1 MHYLF
6 NLTELFETVKWHDWV
21 DIFIVAFL
29 IYRCFVL
36 FWGTLVFRAIV
47 VITLFWIFDL
57 IATTI
62 GLIVTS
68 LILKGIGAIIVIIVI
83 VIFRNEIRGVIT
95 STNPLN
101 LIWGKPQRKLITDYH
116 SMAKAIF
123 SLAEKRVGALLVFLR
138 QNSLDHLV
146 QDGVF
151 IGAQFSK
158 ELLFSIFDNK
168 SALHDGAVIMDGS
181 QIQMAAAFLP
191 LTMQQSIPLQYG
203 TRHRAAL
210 GLSERSDAVVVV
222 VSEERGAVSVVRDGV
237 IREIAGPERL
247 SRRLEMLL
255 EGEPNKVKSNGL
267 LRQLGRD
274 LIVKTGFL
282 LLALFI
288 WLFFAGEKESL
299 ISYTAPIE
307 FRNFPKNYELL
318 SLSADK
324 AEIQISGSRRLL
336 LQLKP
341 DQIGLSL
348 NMENIKSGK
357 NAFSLTKKNLS
368 IPPGLEVI
376 KINPN
381 ELTIEM
387 VEKITKS
394 VLVIPEWTGDLPE
407 GHKIISYK
415 VFPDQI
421 VVIGT
426 PSSLKKISSIKTEPI
441 DLTSI
446 TKGET
451 VEANIVM
458 GGTSVK
464 LSPDAPRTVKV
475 TLEIGLE
482 EGKKD
487 KKRKG

>member
-6 NLTELFETVKWHDWV
+6 NLSELFETVKWHDWL

-36 FWGTLVFRAIV
+36 FWGTMVFRAIL

-57 IATTI
+57 IATTL

-101 LIWGKPQRKLITDYH
+101 LIWGKPQRKPITDYQ
-116 SMAKAIF
+116 SISQAIF
-123 SLAEKRVGALLVFLR
+123 ALAEKRVGALLVFLR
-138 QNSLDHLV
+138 KNSLDHLV
-146 QDGVF
+146 QDGVY
-151 IGAQFSK
+151 IGAQFSQ
-158 ELLFSIFDNK
+158 ELLFSIFENK

-181 QIQMAAAFLP
+181 QIEMAAAFLP

-222 VSEERGAVSVVRDGV
+222 VSEERGVVSVVREGF

-247 SRRLEMLL
+247 ARRLEILL
-255 EGEPNKVKSNGL
+255 EDEPKKQKSNGV

-274 LIVKTGFL
+274 LTVKAGFL

-299 ISYTAPIE
+299 ISFTTPIE
-307 FRNFPKNYELL
+307 FRNFPRNYELL
-318 SLSADK
+318 SISADR

-357 NAFSLTKKNLS
+357 NTFSLTRKNLS
-368 IPPGLEVI
+368 MPPGLDVI
-376 KINPN
+376 KISPN
-381 ELTIEM
+381 QLTIELE
-387 VEKITKS
+387 EKKTKS
-394 VLVIPEWTGDLPE
+394 LLVVPEWTGNLPE
-407 GHKIISYK
+407 GKKLLSHK
-415 VFPDQI
+415 VLPDRI

-426 PSSLKKISSIKTEPI
+426 PPALKKISSIKTEPI
-441 DLTSI
+441 DLTDI
-446 TKGET
+446 TKTET
-451 VEANIVM
+451 IEANIFM
-458 GGTSVK
+458 SGTSVK
-464 LSPDAPRTVKV
+464 LSPDAPREVKV
-475 TLEIGLE
+475 TLEIGQK
-482 EGKKD
+482 GKE
-487 KKRKG
+487 

>member
-6 NLTELFETVKWHDWV
+6 NLTELFETVKWHDWL

-36 FWGTLVFRAIV
+36 FWGTLVFRAII

-57 IATTI
+57 IATTL

-101 LIWGKPQRKLITDYH
+101 LIWGKPQRKPITDYQ
-116 SMAKAIF
+116 SIAKAIF
-123 SLAEKRVGALLVFLR
+123 SLAENRVGALLVFLR
-138 QNSLDHLV
+138 KNSLDHLV
-146 QDGVF
+146 QDGVY

-168 SALHDGAVIMDGS
+168 STLHDGAVIMDGS
-181 QIQMAAAFLP
+181 QIQTAAAFLP

-210 GLSERSDAVVVV
+210 GLTERSDAVVVV
-222 VSEERGAVSVVRDGV
+222 VSEERGSVSVVREGV

-247 SRRLEMLL
+247 SGRLERLL
-255 EGEPNKVKSNGL
+255 EREPKKEKSNGL
-267 LRQLGRD
+267 LKQLGRD
-274 LIVKTGFL
+274 LGVKTGFL

-299 ISYTAPIE
+299 ISFTAPIE
-307 FRNFPKNYELL
+307 FRNFPRNYELL
-318 SLSADK
+318 SISADR
-324 AEIQISGSRRLL
+324 AEIQLSGSRRLL
-336 LQLKP
+336 LQVKS

-357 NAFSLTKKNLS
+357 NTFSLTRKNLS
-368 IPPGLEVI
+368 IPPGLDVI
-376 KINPN
+376 KLTPN

-387 VEKITKS
+387 VERKTKS
-394 VLVIPEWTGDLPE
+394 LLVVPEWTGNLPE
-407 GHKIISYK
+407 GKKLLSHK
-415 VFPDQI
+415 VLPDHI

-426 PSSLKKISSIKTEPI
+426 PSVLKETTSIKTEPI
-441 DLTSI
+441 DLTGI
-446 TKGET
+446 DKTGT
-451 VEANIVM
+451 VEAEIVIT
-458 GGTSVK
+458 GTSVK
-464 LSPDAPRTVKV
+464 LSPDAPSKVKI
-475 TLEIGLE
+475 TLEIGRDKE
-482 EGKKD
+482 KK
-487 KKRKG
+487 